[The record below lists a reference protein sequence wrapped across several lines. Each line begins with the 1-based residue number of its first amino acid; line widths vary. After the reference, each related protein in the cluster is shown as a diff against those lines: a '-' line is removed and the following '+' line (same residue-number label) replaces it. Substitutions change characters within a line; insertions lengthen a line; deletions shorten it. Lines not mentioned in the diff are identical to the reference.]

1 MQTYKVKFSRD
12 FEVDIHAE
20 TLPLAGQLAK
30 QVIAQFPA
38 GSCKI
43 LSIIPEGYVEPPDA
57 ANDATL
63 EERRNAG
70 LAVKVRRLTDQPEPD
85 RVA

>member
-12 FEVDIHAE
+12 FEVDIHAG
-20 TLPLAGQLAK
+20 TLPLAEQLAK

-38 GSCKI
+38 DSCKL
-43 LSIIPEGYVEPPDA
+43 LSIIPGGYVEPPDA

-70 LAVKVRRLTDQPEPD
+70 LAVRVRELTDQPEPD
-85 RVA
+85 RAA